1 MQALRIIWVGKT
13 AKGYAQTGVEYFTGR
28 IRALQPIEIVEVR
41 AAAHS
46 GRDPAAALEAEGV
59 TVLKRLAPQERVA
72 LLDEGGEEM
81 TSRQFAQWLAERQPL
96 AFVLGGAHGLAGS
109 LRRRAQY
116 KLSLSRLTFP
126 HQLARVVLLEQIYR
140 ALTLRRGHGYHHD

>member
-1 MQALRIIWVGKT
+1 MHALRIIWVGKT
-13 AKGYAQTGVEYFTGR
+13 AKGYAQAGVDYFTDR
-28 IRALQPIEIVEVR
+28 IRALQPIDIVELR

-46 GRDPAAALEAEGV
+46 GREVPAALEAEGAAI
-59 TVLKRLAPQERVA
+59 LKRLEPQERVV

-81 TSRQFAQWLAERQPL
+81 TSRQFAQWLAERQPVT
-96 AFVLGGAHGLAGS
+96 FVLGGAHGLAGS
-109 LRRRAQY
+109 IRQRAQH

-140 ALTLRRGHGYHHD
+140 ALTLRRGHGYHHE